1 MEVVY
6 EDTTYDLDFDEITVS
21 QAKVIK
27 TSCGMTLKALETGLA
42 DGDADAMRALFWLM
56 VVNSGEKAN
65 IDTIDFK
72 IVKFSKA
79 VVEASEKQRIAAEA
93 KDEAEAAE
101 ASAAG
106 HRPKGKTITKS

>member
-6 EDTTYDLDFDEITVS
+6 EDKTYDLDFDEVTVA

-27 TSCGMTLKALETGLA
+27 THCGMTLKGLEQGLA
-42 DGDADAMRALFWLM
+42 DGDADALRALFWLM
-56 VVNSGEKAN
+56 VVNSGGQAN

-79 VVEASEKQRIAAEA
+79 VQEGSEKERIAAEA
-93 KDEAEAAE
+93 KDEADAEEAR
-101 ASAAG
+101 AAG
-106 HRPKGKTITKS
+106 RRPKAKTITK